1 MAEANSPM
9 RYGSSPNVSS
19 TRPQRRSRAMH
30 STGEK
35 VHLKPVLVAST
46 AVIRAIRRAFSGFQL
61 QATASCVPKIVAPGQ
76 QIRDAISGREA
87 VVLVRMHHVP
97 FDEIE
102 R

>member
-1 MAEANSPM
+1 
-9 RYGSSPNVSS
+9 VQ
-19 TRPQRRSRAMH
+19 QRTDVLPCHKVIEVALGIELH
-30 STGEK
+30 ALADLLGEC
-35 VHLKPVLVAST
+35 HA
-46 AVIRAIRRAFSGFQL
+46 
-61 QATASCVPKIVAPGQ
+61 GQ